1 MVLETNRDLVLRRLI
16 ECLSRDRTKHQVA
29 EVTSLGLVQ
38 MTRKKLGLGL
48 LETFSEPC
56 EVCAGRG
63 VIVHHEPVVKHR
75 PPQQAPTERRRGR
88 GGQQGGQQNAGS
100 GPAPS
105 STNGATH
112 AITDDAKN
120 ALAQIAASTILA
132 HAHDEHGPDDQA
144 KAAAID
150 EPVHGKHVAAQADS
164 EDAAPAESAVEPAA
178 EAEPVEASEPVAIL
192 DIPVAKAP
200 KTNRRVKAKDA
211 EQLLDSVLDA
221 LPQPKQPGQ
230 GRSRNRRVTTASL
243 SGGVIASEIT
253 RTEPED

>member
-1 MVLETNRDLVLRRLI
+1 M
-16 ECLSRDRTKHQVA
+16 
-29 EVTSLGLVQ
+29 
-38 MTRKKLGLGL
+38 
-48 LETFSEPC
+48 
-56 EVCAGRG
+56 
-63 VIVHHEPVVKHR
+63 HHEPVVKHR

-88 GGQQGGQQNAGS
+88 GSQQGGQNAGGGS
-100 GPAPS
+100 TPS

-120 ALAQIAASTILA
+120 ALAQIAASTILP
-132 HAHDEHGPDDQA
+132 HAHDEHGSDDQA
-144 KAAAID
+144 KPANAD
-150 EPVHGKHVAAQADS
+150 EPVHGKHVAAPG
-164 EDAAPAESAVEPAA
+164 EDAPGEAQPASAAEPSVESAEPIAGRDA
-178 EAEPVEASEPVAIL
+178 EAEPVESPEPVAIL
-192 DIPVAKAP
+192 DIPVARTP
-200 KTNRRVKAKDA
+200 KNNRRVKAKDA